1 MLVWMDLEM
10 TGLDPSKHLIC
21 EIATIITDDELE
33 VIDTGPS
40 IVIHVSDPDLKLMD
54 DWCVQHHGD
63 SGLTHKMKTSTTT
76 ARQAEVKTL
85 NFIKRHIK
93 AHGAPLCGNSIWQDR
108 RFLAAQMPELE
119 QYLHYRCVDV
129 SSIKEL
135 AKRWYPKKRAP
146 GKGSAHRALD
156 DIKDSIAELK
166 YYRKHLFIDQD

>member
-40 IVIHVSDPDLKLMD
+40 IVMHVSDPDLKLMD
-54 DWCVQHHGD
+54 EWCVKHHGD
-63 SGLTHKMKTSTTT
+63 SGLTHKMRTSTTT
-76 ARQAEVKTL
+76 IRQAEVKTL
-85 NFIKRHIK
+85 NFLKRHMKI
-93 AHGAPLCGNSIWQDR
+93 HGAPLCGNSIWQDR

-146 GKGSAHRALD
+146 GKGAAHRALD
-156 DIKDSIAELK
+156 DIKDSISELK